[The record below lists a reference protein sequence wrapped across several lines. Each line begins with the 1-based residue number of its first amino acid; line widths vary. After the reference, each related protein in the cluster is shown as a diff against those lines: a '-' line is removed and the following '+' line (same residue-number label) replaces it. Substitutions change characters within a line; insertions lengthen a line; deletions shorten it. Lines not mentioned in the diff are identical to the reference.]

1 MVVPLRIDLDFPRS
15 LVRIFVAKAFMIV
28 SKFESAHGGSPMTM
42 DANLLEAFT
51 ANVDWVY
58 AGLVRLA
65 ESDPYS
71 NPQKGMSGKLLYAD
85 ELLGAG
91 SVLVIAAKIAGA
103 SSLTATANRA
113 AQRQAIRDGVVNFLL
128 PSVAEALW
136 ILRKEIRMRNTVAV
150 CVTQPPH
157 VVEQQMAALGV
168 IPDLLPPGAL
178 MSTFS
183 FEDVLGNRA
192 RKIDPVSATE
202 GQTILTWSVD
212 RAPARWLPKLDDVAL
227 GCLDSYRSP
236 HGCDGLDTWSA
247 RRWLSQAPRYLG
259 RLARGIR
266 LLRCPT
272 EVARA
277 FLSRV
282 SEMTTTGMMDVAV
295 EINLCSRGDLES
307 HRIA

>member
-1 MVVPLRIDLDFPRS
+1 
-15 LVRIFVAKAFMIV
+15 
-28 SKFESAHGGSPMTM
+28 M
-42 DANLLEAFT
+42 DANLLDAFA

-71 NPQKGMSGKLLYAD
+71 NPRKGLSGRLLYAD
-85 ELLGAG
+85 ELEGSG
-91 SVLVIAAKIAGA
+91 SVLVVAAKIAGA

-113 AQRQAIRDGVVNFLL
+113 VQRQAARDGVVNFLL
-128 PSVAEALW
+128 PSVAEALRV
-136 ILRKEIRMRNTVAV
+136 LRDEIRMSNTVAV

-157 VVEQQMAALGV
+157 VVEHQMAALGV
-168 IPDLLPPGAL
+168 MPDLLPPGAF
-178 MSTFS
+178 STRR
-183 FEDVLGNRA
+183 FEHFLGNRA
-192 RKIDPVSATE
+192 RKIDPVSASE

-227 GCLDSYRSP
+227 ECLGSYRSP
-236 HGCDGLDTWSA
+236 HGYDGLDTWSA

-259 RLARGIR
+259 RLARGMR

-272 EVARA
+272 EVAHT
-277 FLSRV
+277 FLNRV
-282 SEMTTTGMMDVAV
+282 REMTTAGLMDVAV
-295 EINLCSRGDLES
+295 EINLCSRGHLES